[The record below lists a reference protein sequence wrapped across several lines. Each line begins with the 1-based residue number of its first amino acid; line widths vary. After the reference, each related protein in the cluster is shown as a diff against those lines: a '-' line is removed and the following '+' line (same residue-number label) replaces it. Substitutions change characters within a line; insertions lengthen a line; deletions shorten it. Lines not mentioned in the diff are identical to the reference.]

1 MENAYTAVDGHS
13 IRYIDT
19 CTPGRPVVLLH
30 GLGGFADK
38 WGRVISMISSRFRVV
53 VPDMIGYGLS
63 DKPVTDY
70 TPAFFVSFLQKFVAA
85 AGLDRP
91 HLVGASLGGQ
101 VAAEYAADNTD
112 GISKLILV
120 SPAGIMKHSTPALD
134 SYISAALYPRESSVS
149 HALQLM
155 EGSDRRPN
163 PRLIDSFI
171 ANMKRPNAKM
181 AFMSSLLCFKNHPDI
196 TPALRRITAPTLLV
210 WGHEDPI
217 IPVSYA
223 GRFTA
228 AIPNCKFIGMN
239 NCGHTPYVQYSRR
252 FADMVI
258 EFLESDP

>member
-1 MENAYTAVDGHS
+1 MENAYTTIDGHS

-19 CTPGRPVVLLH
+19 GTPGRPVILLH

-70 TPAFFVSFLQKFVAA
+70 TPAFFVSFLKKFIAA
-85 AGLDRP
+85 ADLGSP

-101 VAAEYAADNTD
+101 VAAEYAADNQE
-112 GISKLILV
+112 GVSRLVLV

-134 SYISAALYPRESSVS
+134 SYITAALYPRESSVS
-149 HALQLM
+149 QALQMM
-155 EGSDRRPN
+155 EGSDRRPS

-210 WGHEDPI
+210 WGREDPI

-228 AIPNCKFIGMN
+228 AIPNCRFIGIDK
-239 NCGHTPYVQYSRR
+239 CGHTPYVQHSRR
-252 FADMVI
+252 FADTVI
-258 EFLESDP
+258 GFLDGEP